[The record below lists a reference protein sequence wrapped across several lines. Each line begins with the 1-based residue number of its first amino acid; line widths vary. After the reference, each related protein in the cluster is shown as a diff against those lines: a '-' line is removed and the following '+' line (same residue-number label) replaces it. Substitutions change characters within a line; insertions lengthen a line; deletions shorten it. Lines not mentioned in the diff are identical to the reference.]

1 MARSLRRQEKAP
13 RRARGSV
20 TVCLPVYLP
29 VYLPVCLIVLLGR
42 GCTGHV
48 RRRLR
53 VSDPQRRQRL
63 LVLVEEVVPL
73 RVPCPLVESW

>member
-20 TVCLPVYLP
+20 TVCLPV
-29 VYLPVCLIVLLGR
+29 CLIVLLGL
-42 GCTGHV
+42 GCPAGHM

-63 LVLVEEVVPL
+63 LVPVEEVPL

>member
-20 TVCLPVYLP
+20 T